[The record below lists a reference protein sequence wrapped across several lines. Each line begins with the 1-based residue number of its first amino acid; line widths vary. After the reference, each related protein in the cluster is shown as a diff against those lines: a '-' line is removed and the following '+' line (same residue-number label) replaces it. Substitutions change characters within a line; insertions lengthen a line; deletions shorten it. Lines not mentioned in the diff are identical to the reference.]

1 MSIWEQAYSAHL
13 MIGGAQITWRE
24 IIGNAFGMASAI
36 GGMRRKVWALS
47 LIHI

>member
-24 IIGNAFGMASAI
+24 IIGNAFGMA
-36 GGMRRKVWALS
+36 LS